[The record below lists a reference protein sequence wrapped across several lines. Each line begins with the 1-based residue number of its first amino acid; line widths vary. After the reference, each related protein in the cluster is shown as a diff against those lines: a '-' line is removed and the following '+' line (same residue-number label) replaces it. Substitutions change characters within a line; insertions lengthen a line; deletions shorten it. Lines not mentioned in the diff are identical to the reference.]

1 MDHKDELAR
10 YLAQAR
16 DAMVWKLEGL
26 SEYDARRPLTATS
39 TNLLGIVKHVALVQI
54 GYLGH
59 VFDRPVA
66 DPSVLEAMHEPN
78 ADMFAAAEESRSDIL
93 TLFRQSN
100 EHADA
105 TISALPLDGA
115 GTVPWW
121 GENGSVTLHLILIHM
136 LTEMNR
142 HLGHMDIL
150 REQLDGEVGHREGVD
165 NMPDADREWW
175 SAYVASLEAIAESF
189 RPA

>member
-93 TLFRQSN
+93 T
-100 EHADA
+100 
-105 TISALPLDGA
+105 
-115 GTVPWW
+115 
-121 GENGSVTLHLILIHM
+121 
-136 LTEMNR
+136 EMNR